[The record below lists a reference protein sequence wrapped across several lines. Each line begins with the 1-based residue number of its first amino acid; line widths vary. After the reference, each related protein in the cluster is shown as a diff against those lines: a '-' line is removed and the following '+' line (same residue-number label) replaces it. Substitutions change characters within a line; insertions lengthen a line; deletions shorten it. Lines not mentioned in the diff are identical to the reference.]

1 MISVHES
8 SAMTPLPNKRVV
20 SRRKK
25 WMFAGL
31 TTLLVASVIETL
43 SLAALFVAH
52 DGFQWSILAERQ
64 EQIARGVATADESQE
79 SIHPYMGW
87 SFNPQVSP
95 GVTYAGRLIPV
106 NSVGLVDDG
115 PSIRKRDPQRLIVG
129 ISGGSV
135 AWQMTV
141 AGEAAFKGS
150 LAQKLG
156 RPQDE
161 IQVVRLA
168 MSGFKQPQQLMTL
181 NWLMTQGAEFDVVV
195 NLDGYNEA
203 AGANTNRT
211 ARVCMGYP
219 TNWHARTRD
228 IVDPREYAYSFEVF
242 QLRALRQRLAQD
254 ALTSWWRWSPTYNF
268 IWHWRE
274 ERIRDRRVELG
285 TRLISGHQIVGIRG
299 FVSAGPAETFADNTA
314 ADQLAVQVWANSS
327 VQMASLCRGAGC
339 RYLHVLQPNQYAP
352 HSKPFSPEELAQ
364 YVKSDAEYAQVVQRL
379 YPQFTQRGQ
388 ALTASGVRFRDLT
401 ALFNQTSETVYADH
415 WCHLNE
421 LGNRLLGEALGREV
435 AALLSEDSAQ

>member
-1 MISVHES
+1 MTSAFES
-8 SAMTPLPNKRVV
+8 SATTPQPLKRHV
-20 SRRKK
+20 SRWKK
-25 WMFAGL
+25 LVFAGL
-31 TTLLVASVIETL
+31 TSLLVGSVIEVL
-43 SLAALFVAH
+43 SCAALFMAH
-52 DGFQWSILAERQ
+52 DGFRWSILAERQ

-79 SIHPYMGW
+79 AIHPYLGW

-95 GVTYAGRLIPV
+95 GVEYAGRLIPV

-115 PSIRKRDPQRLIVG
+115 PSIQKRDSQRLIVG

-141 AGEAAFKGS
+141 AGEAAFKSS
-150 LAQKLG
+150 LAEALG
-156 RPQDE
+156 REQDD
-161 IQVVRLA
+161 IHVVRLA

-203 AGANTNRT
+203 AGANTNRI
-211 ARVCMGYP
+211 ARVCLGYP

-254 ALTSWWRWSPTYNF
+254 ALTSWWRWSPTYNL

-285 TRLISGHQIVGIRG
+285 KRLITGHQIVGVRG
-299 FVSAGPAETFADNTA
+299 FVSSGPAETFADDAA

-327 VQMASLCRGAGC
+327 AQMASLCRGAGC
-339 RYLHVLQPNQYAP
+339 QYLHVLQPNQYAP
-352 HSKPFSPEELAQ
+352 HSKPFSAEELAK
-364 YVKSDAEYAQVVQRL
+364 YVKPEAEYAQVVQRL

-388 ALTASGVRFRDLT
+388 ALSVSGVRFRDFT
-401 ALFNQTSETVYADH
+401 PLFNQTAETVYTDH
-415 WCHLNE
+415 WCHLND

-435 AALLSEDSAQ
+435 AAVLREDSSR